1 MNEHIHAI
9 VLPNIPAQAI
19 SALVLYDN
27 IDQTNEVTEIM
38 GRVVSATSIIK
49 YNNENKTFIFWIH
62 RSDVMIRELL
72 LEEWMI
78 VKLDTAKALDIE
90 RGKALMPEMRK
101 VCKEVLGAVQKGE
114 NNCPIILQSL
124 TFNIYSH
131 YLTTRRKKG
140 TLVYLSKTSYNGIK
154 SALCHLFR
162 MSGSE
167 MSFEMKK
174 DLGQF
179 MSGMKITVATSRQA
193 TGHKLDGG
201 GASNVV

>member
-1 MNEHIHAI
+1 
-9 VLPNIPAQAI
+9 
-19 SALVLYDN
+19 
-27 IDQTNEVTEIM
+27 
-38 GRVVSATSIIK
+38 
-49 YNNENKTFIFWIH
+49 
-62 RSDVMIRELL
+62 MILELL
-72 LEEWMI
+72 LEDRMT

-101 VCKEVLGAVQKGE
+101 VCKEVLDAVQKGE

-131 YLTTRRKKG
+131 YLTARRKKG
-140 TLVYLSKTSYNGIK
+140 ILVYLSRTSYNGIK

-167 MSFEMKK
+167 MSFDMKK

-179 MSGMKITVATSRQA
+179 MSGIKRTVAASRQA
-193 TGHKLDGG
+193 TGHTLDGG
-201 GASNVV
+201 SVQCRLMFIQKCVRFFTRVRIQNIYLRMHS